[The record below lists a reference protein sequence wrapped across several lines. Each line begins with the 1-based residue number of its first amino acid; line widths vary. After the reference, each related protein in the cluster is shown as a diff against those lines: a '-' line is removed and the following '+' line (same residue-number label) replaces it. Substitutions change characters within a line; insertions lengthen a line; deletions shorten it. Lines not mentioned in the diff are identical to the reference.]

1 MPSSARCGG
10 VHQPPGQRQR
20 KPAQNVSQ
28 TSPDWK
34 FPQGHRVSVPDRRE
48 GQPTIPRRRQEVCA
62 CADRPAEAFFL
73 FGPCTARF
81 SFGKTKR
88 EMGGALGQACNP
100 AGFPVRWDGPQ
111 QRKRTAFRR
120 SKHPLMPWD
129 GLSDTHP
136 SAGAS
141 PHGCRSG
148 WTRCPHGPASPVWSE
163 GPRRSPGG
171 GRRRNDATCGA

>member
-88 EMGGALGQACNP
+88 EMGGASAQ
-100 AGFPVRWDGPQ
+100 
-111 QRKRTAFRR
+111 
-120 SKHPLMPWD
+120 
-129 GLSDTHP
+129 P
-136 SAGAS
+136 SAWLSFPRPMGRTPRMA
-141 PHGCRSG
+141 GCRPYG
-148 WTRCPHGPASPVWSE
+148 ITGVPASIFPMVQ
-163 GPRRSPGG
+163 PSPQPLAALQNVGIHG
-171 GRRRNDATCGA
+171 LLVDLRENPILH